1 MKTTIEFLPDDLLLD
16 VATRAYALN
25 TLAHVSLLL
34 RSAVRRMSTGV
45 VVKGADMSGVAHVL
59 LRERSRGGTSLS
71 RLTLKNVNVQYQ
83 SDWND
88 LKGLSFIDTLES
100 DIIRGSSALAPIAH
114 LTGLISLKCVLM
126 YTVQD
131 LTPLNHLTDL
141 QILDCEGFY
150 SADISSLVAQ
160 YGQFEV
166 F

>member
-1 MKTTIEFLPDDLLLD
+1 
-16 VATRAYALN
+16 
-25 TLAHVSLLL
+25 
-34 RSAVRRMSTGV
+34 
-45 VVKGADMSGVAHVL
+45 MSGVAHVL

>member
-1 MKTTIEFLPDDLLLD
+1 
-16 VATRAYALN
+16 
-25 TLAHVSLLL
+25 
-34 RSAVRRMSTGV
+34 
-45 VVKGADMSGVAHVL
+45 
-59 LRERSRGGTSLS
+59 
-71 RLTLKNVNVQYQ
+71 
-83 SDWND
+83 
-88 LKGLSFIDTLES
+88 
-100 DIIRGSSALAPIAH
+100 
-114 LTGLISLKCVLM
+114 M

>member
-88 LKGLSFIDTLES
+88 LKGLSFIDTL
-100 DIIRGSSALAPIAH
+100 
-114 LTGLISLKCVLM
+114 
-126 YTVQD
+126 
-131 LTPLNHLTDL
+131 
-141 QILDCEGFY
+141 
-150 SADISSLVAQ
+150 
-160 YGQFEV
+160 
-166 F
+166 